1 MESIAKNINTLGKFC
16 GKRDLKELSS
26 VELQKRYNIIQAD
39 VMVLFGG
46 SILCGGDVLAF
57 GMKNKIAKKYVI
69 VGGAGHTTETLR
81 LKMNKAYPDVET
93 KNLSE
98 AKIFSN
104 YLKFKY
110 NLEPDFLECSSTNCG
125 NNVTYLLQ
133 LLEENNISFK
143 NIIISQDATMQCRM
157 EAGLKKYLGNSV
169 SIINYATYSA
179 TVIPKNEGLGF
190 KEEIWGMWEIDRYI
204 SLLLGEIPRLTDDI
218 NGYGPKGKDF
228 ISHVDIPLN
237 VQDAFKELC
246 KNYSEL
252 IRDAN
257 PLFASK

>member
-1 MESIAKNINTLGKFC
+1 MWK
-16 GKRDLKELSS
+16 KRFERIKLS
-26 VELQKRYNIIQAD
+26 
-39 VMVLFGG
+39 G
-46 SILCGGDVLAF
+46 
-57 GMKNKIAKKYVI
+57 IAKKYVI

-157 EAGLKKYLGNSV
+157 EAGLKKYLG
-169 SIINYATYSA
+169 T
-179 TVIPKNEGLGF
+179 L
-190 KEEIWGMWEIDRYI
+190 
-204 SLLLGEIPRLTDDI
+204 
-218 NGYGPKGKDF
+218 
-228 ISHVDIPLN
+228 
-237 VQDAFKELC
+237 
-246 KNYSEL
+246 
-252 IRDAN
+252 
-257 PLFASK
+257 